1 MRKMLCL
8 LLLLALPLAATPA
21 RAAQAAQ
28 DAAKNI
34 QPSPAASADASAPA
48 TATPNAATPNATT
61 PNAAAPARG
70 STGGDGSAALT
81 NADISRM
88 LAAQIAPEVV
98 VAKIKSSVCR
108 FDTSPAALQKLKEAG
123 VADAVIMAMVLA
135 PSAATPTTNVNSSGV
150 STTTATTA
158 QPVALKIPR
167 GTIVDVEAAF
177 DVSSQEVK
185 DGEAISFR
193 VVYPVKVEGVTVI
206 EPGAR
211 ASGRIIKA
219 RRGGHFGKAGT
230 LVWHLQDVTAV
241 DGSRIPLE
249 FETRQRGDSKAAKVA
264 VQTIAVGALLGPFA
278 PISLFHGFK
287 RGKNAF
293 IPAGKRFVGFV
304 QTETPVTTPRR

>member
-1 MRKMLCL
+1 MKRTLSM
-8 LLLLALPLAATPA
+8 LLLLALPPAGFPA
-21 RAAQAAQ
+21 RAAQSAQ

-34 QPSPAASADASAPA
+34 QTSPAASADATAPA
-48 TATPNAATPNATT
+48 TATPNAAAPTSAQPTT
-61 PNAAAPARG
+61 G
-70 STGGDGSAALT
+70 QSAALT

-88 LAAQIAPEVV
+88 LAAQIAPEAV
-98 VAKIKSSVCR
+98 VAKIKTSPCR

-123 VADAVIMAMVLA
+123 VADSVIMAMVLA
-135 PSAATPTTNVNSSGV
+135 PSTATTTNVNPSAAPA
-150 STTTATTA
+150 TATA
-158 QPVALKIPR
+158 QPVVLKIPQ
-167 GTIVDVEAAF
+167 GTIIDVEAAF

-241 DGSRIPLE
+241 DGSRVPLQ

-304 QTETPVTTPRR
+304 QAETAVSAPRRE

>member
-1 MRKMLCL
+1 MRKMFSL
-8 LLLLALPLAATPA
+8 LLLLAVPLAATPA
-21 RAAQAAQ
+21 RAAQATQ

-34 QPSPAASADASAPA
+34 QPSPAASADASTPSTA
-48 TATPNAATPNATT
+48 TTPNAATPKPTT
-61 PNAAAPARG
+61 PSVVAVPA
-70 STGGDGSAALT
+70 SADTGGDESAVLT

-88 LAAQIAPEVV
+88 HAAQIAPEVV

-135 PSAATPTTNVNSSGV
+135 PSAATTTVNPSAV
-150 STTTATTA
+150 ATATA
-158 QPVALKIPR
+158 APQPVALKIPQ

-264 VQTIAVGALLGPFA
+264 VQTIAMGALLGPFA

-304 QTETPVTTPRR
+304 QKETPVTAPRR